1 MNRSSSTTISA
12 ELGLRLVVP
21 QQTIVPLVASMYYSG
36 SDPYAV
42 RMAFHVGTDEPVEWI
57 FARDLLAAGIE
68 SRQGD
73 GDVHVWPSAMSCA
86 EADDADAIGSA
97 PSAPSAQ
104 AEGKVLNIELS
115 SPFGQAHFEAP
126 SQAMAA
132 FLERTYQI
140 VPPGKESAY
149 IDIEAE
155 LNDLLR
161 NA

>member
-1 MNRSSSTTISA
+1 MDRSSSSTISA

-73 GDVHVWPSAMSCA
+73 GDVQVWPSPVSAA
-86 EADDADAIGSA
+86 ETGDLDLIGA
-97 PSAPSAQ
+97 
-104 AEGKVLNIELS
+104 AEPGETQGKVLNIELS

-126 SQAMAA
+126 AEAMSA
-132 FLERTYQI
+132 FLQRTYQI
-140 VPPGKESAY
+140 VPAGQESRY
-149 IDIEAE
+149 VDIETE
-155 LNDLLR
+155 LNDLLG

>member
-21 QQTIVPLVASMYYSG
+21 QQTIVPLVASLYYSG
-36 SDPYAV
+36 RDPYAV

-57 FARDLLAAGIE
+57 FARELLAAGIE
-68 SRQGD
+68 SRHGE
-73 GDVHVWPSAMSCA
+73 GDVQVWPSAQSCA
-86 EADDADAIGSA
+86 ETDGLDVIGAADTAGDGQGA
-97 PSAPSAQ
+97 
-104 AEGKVLNIELS
+104 VLNIELS

-126 SQAMAA
+126 AGAMSA
-132 FLERTYQI
+132 FLDRTYQI
-140 VPPGKESAY
+140 VPVGQESDY

-161 NA
+161 QA

>member
-21 QQTIVPLVASMYYSG
+21 QQTIVPLVASLYYSG
-36 SDPYAV
+36 RDPYAV

-57 FARDLLAAGIE
+57 FARELLAAGIE
-68 SRQGD
+68 SRQGE
-73 GDVHVWPSAMSCA
+73 GDVQVWPSAQSCA
-86 EADDADAIGSA
+86 ETDGLDVIGAADT
-97 PSAPSAQ
+97 
-104 AEGKVLNIELS
+104 EGGAVLNIELS

-126 SQAMAA
+126 AGAMSA
-132 FLERTYQI
+132 FLDRTYQI
-140 VPPGKESAY
+140 VPAGQESDY

-161 NA
+161 QA

>member
-1 MNRSSSTTISA
+1 MSRDGNTTIST

-21 QQTIVPLVASMYYSG
+21 QQTIVPLVASMYYNRT
-36 SDPYAV
+36 DPYAI

-68 SRQGD
+68 ERQGE
-73 GDVHVWPSAMSCA
+73 GDVQVWPSPRSCA
-86 EADDADAIGSA
+86 ADPAEAGS
-97 PSAPSAQ
+97 
-104 AEGKVLNIELS
+104 VLNIELS

-126 SQAMAA
+126 AEAMAA
-132 FLERTYQI
+132 FLRRTYQI
-140 VPPGKESAY
+140 VPAGKEGDFV
-149 IDIEAE
+149 DIETE

>member
-12 ELGLRLVVP
+12 ELGLKLVVP

-57 FARDLLAAGIE
+57 FARDLLAAGVE
-68 SRQGD
+68 SRQGE
-73 GDVHVWPSAMSCA
+73 GDVQVWPSASAA
-86 EADDADAIGSA
+86 ETGELDVIGA
-97 PSAPSAQ
+97 PESRGIP
-104 AEGKVLNIELS
+104 GKVLNIELS

-126 SQAMAA
+126 AEAMSA
-132 FLERTYQI
+132 FLQRTYQI
-140 VPPGKESAY
+140 VPAGQEGRH
-149 IDIEAE
+149 IDIETE

>member
-1 MNRSSSTTISA
+1 MGRSSSTTISA

-21 QQTIVPLVASMYYSG
+21 QQTIVPLVASLYYSG

-68 SRQGD
+68 SRQGE
-73 GDVHVWPSAMSCA
+73 GDVHVWPSARSCA
-86 EADDADAIGSA
+86 ESDSLDVIGPDDAAGV
-97 PSAPSAQ
+97 
-104 AEGKVLNIELS
+104 VLNIELS

-126 SQAMAA
+126 ARAMSA
-132 FLERTYQI
+132 FLQRTYRI
-140 VPPGKESAY
+140 IPPGRESDY

-155 LNDLLR
+155 LNDLLGQ
-161 NA
+161 A

>member
-12 ELGLRLVVP
+12 ELGLKLVVP

-73 GDVHVWPSAMSCA
+73 GDVQVWPSPVSVT
-86 EADDADAIGSA
+86 ETGGRELIGTADPGE
-97 PSAPSAQ
+97 PG
-104 AEGKVLNIELS
+104 GKVLNIELS
-115 SPFGQAHFEAP
+115 SPFGRAHFEAP
-126 SQAMAA
+126 AEAMAA
-132 FLERTYQI
+132 FLQRTYQI
-140 VPPGKESAY
+140 VAAGQESRY
-149 IDIEAE
+149 IDIETE
-155 LNDLLR
+155 LNDLLG